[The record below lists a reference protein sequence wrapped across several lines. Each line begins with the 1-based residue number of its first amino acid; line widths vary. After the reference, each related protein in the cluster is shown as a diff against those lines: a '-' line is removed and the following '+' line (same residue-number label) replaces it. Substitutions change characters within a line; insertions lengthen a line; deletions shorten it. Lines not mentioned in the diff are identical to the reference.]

1 MAIDRNITIDFELHE
16 RQRRIWNDPARFR
29 VVAAGRRFGKSWL
42 GCAMCFDVALHGG
55 RAWWVAPSYP
65 MSNVGWRGLA
75 QIRAQLPGVGIDLR
89 RGERSFAFP
98 GGGEVRVKSA
108 DNPDSL
114 RGEGLDFA
122 VLDECAY
129 MKPEAWTE
137 ALRPALS
144 DRKGGALFIST
155 PRGLNWFRDLW
166 LLGQLPEQSEWRS
179 WSFKTVDNPFI
190 DPAEIEAARAILP
203 SRVFRQEYEA
213 DFMEDAP
220 GALWK
225 RAWLDAGRVLQAPE
239 LKRIVV
245 GVDPSASA
253 TGDACGIVV
262 AGKDASGELYV
273 LDDLTLQGSPE
284 TWARQVVAAYHK
296 HKADNVIA
304 EANQGG
310 EMVTAVLRQVERN
323 LPVKLVHATRGK
335 ATRAEPIS
343 AVYEQ
348 GRAHHVGD
356 FAALEDELCQWEAG
370 DASPNRLD
378 ALVWA
383 ATDLLQ
389 PAGVLVGKPRQAVT
403 AR

>member
-1 MAIDRNITIDFELHE
+1 
-16 RQRRIWNDPARFR
+16 
-29 VVAAGRRFGKSWL
+29 
-42 GCAMCFDVALHGG
+42 MCIETASKGG
-55 RAWWVAPSYP
+55 RAWWIAPSYKLAA
-65 MSNVGWRGLA
+65 VGWRGVRNLAA
-75 QIRAQLPGVGIDLR
+75 QIPGVQIR
-89 RGERSFAFP
+89 EGERLLTFP
-98 GGGEVRVKSA
+98 GGGTVQVRSA
-108 DNPDSL
+108 DDPQSL

-129 MKPEAWTE
+129 MKQEAWTE

-225 RAWLDAGRVLQAPE
+225 RAWIDAGRVLAAPE
-239 LKRIVV
+239 LRRIVV

-253 TGDACGIVV
+253 AGDACGIVAV
-262 AGKDASGELYV
+262 GEAGEHLYPLEDA
-273 LDDLTLQGSPE
+273 TLQGSPE
-284 TWARQVVAAYHK
+284 AWARAVVTLYHK
-296 HKADNVIA
+296 LKADAIIA

-310 EMVTAVLRQVERN
+310 EMVTAVLAQVERN
-323 LPVKLVHATRGK
+323 LPVRLVHATRGK
-335 ATRAEPIS
+335 AVRAEPVS
-343 AVYEQ
+343 ALYEQ
-348 GRAHHVGD
+348 GRVHHVGNLVE
-356 FAALEDELCQWEAG
+356 LENELCQWEPTG
-370 DASPNRLD
+370 SGASPNRLD

-383 ATDLLQ
+383 CTELLK
-389 PAGVLVGKPRQAVT
+389 PRGVLVGKPRGRA
-403 AR
+403 

>member
-114 RGEGLDFA
+114 RGEGLDFV

-129 MKPEAWTE
+129 MKREAWTE

-155 PRGLNWFRDLW
+155 PRGLNWFRALW
-166 LLGQLPEQSEWRS
+166 LRGQDLTQSEWRS
-179 WSFKTVDNPFI
+179 WTFKTSDNPFI
-190 DPAEIEAARAILP
+190 APEEIEAARGDLL
-203 SRVFRQEYEA
+203 SRIFMQEYEA
-213 DFMEDAP
+213 NFLEDNP
-220 GALWK
+220 GALWR

>member
-1 MAIDRNITIDFELHE
+1 MAIDRNITVDFELHE

-89 RGERSFAFP
+89 RGDRSLAFP

-129 MKPEAWTE
+129 MKQEAWTE

-225 RAWLDAGRVLQAPE
+225 RTWIDAGRVLAAPE
-239 LKRIVV
+239 LRRIVV

-253 TGDACGIVV
+253 AGDACGIVAV
-262 AGKDASGELYV
+262 GEAGEHLYPLEDA
-273 LDDLTLQGSPE
+273 TLQGSPE
-284 TWARQVVAAYHK
+284 AWARAVVTLYHK
-296 HKADNVIA
+296 LKADAIIA

-310 EMVTAVLRQVERN
+310 EMVTAVLAQVERN
-323 LPVKLVHATRGK
+323 LPVRLVHATRGK
-335 ATRAEPIS
+335 AVRAEPVS
-343 AVYEQ
+343 AMYEQ
-348 GRAHHVGD
+348 GRVHHVGNLVE
-356 FAALEDELCQWEAG
+356 LENELCQWEPTG
-370 DASPNRLD
+370 SGASPNRLD

-383 ATDLLQ
+383 CTELLK
-389 PAGVLVGKPRQAVT
+389 PRGVLVGKPRGRA
-403 AR
+403 

>member
-129 MKPEAWTE
+129 MKREAWTE

-166 LLGQLPEQSEWRS
+166 LLGQLPEQDEWRS

-190 DPAEIEAARAILP
+190 DPAEIAAARAILP

-225 RAWLDAGRVLQAPE
+225 RAWLDAGRTVQMPE
-239 LKRIVV
+239 LRRIVV
-245 GVDPSASA
+245 GVDPSATA
-253 TGDACGIVV
+253 TGDECGIVA
-262 AGKDASGELYV
+262 AGIDRTGAVYV
-273 LDDLTLQGSPE
+273 LDDSTVSGGPE
-284 TWARQVVAAYHK
+284 RWARAVASLYHK
-296 HKADNVIA
+296 LKADVVIA
-304 EANQGG
+304 EANNGG
-310 EMVTAVLRQVERN
+310 EMVRLTLNSVDQS
-323 LPVKLVHATRGK
+323 LPVRLVHASRGK
-335 ATRAEPIS
+335 VARAEPV
-343 AVYEQ
+343 AVLYEQ
-348 GRAHHVGD
+348 GRVHHVGE
-356 FAALEDELCQWEAG
+356 FPRLEGELCQWEDDG
-370 DASPNRLD
+370 KHPSPNRLD

-383 ATDLLQ
+383 VSALT
-389 PAGVLVGKPRQAVT
+389 AGVGW
-403 AR
+403 ARGGA